1 MTYACLTNEI
11 LTFVWKQ
18 ISFGVEKSQ
27 VNLQKYD

>member
-11 LTFVWKQ
+11 PTFVWKQ

-27 VNLQKYD
+27 VNLQKSD